1 MVVREL
7 ELGAI
12 RVHILYHAARAAIFG
27 SWMVEELRRHG
38 YTVSYGTL
46 YPILHRLEEEGML
59 ARAERVEGGHVRKYY
74 TATAR
79 GREELARAERLIAE
93 LYREV
98 VAGESR
104 DPGNPGDPDA
114 AGDSV

>member
-1 MVVREL
+1 MVWRDL

-12 RVHILYHAARAAIFG
+12 RVHILHHAARAAIFG

-38 YTVSYGTL
+38 YVVSYGTL
-46 YPILHRLEEEGML
+46 YPILHRLEGEGLL
-59 ARAERVEGGHVRKYY
+59 ARAERVEGGRVRKYY

-79 GREELARAERLIAE
+79 GREELARAERLIVE
-93 LYREV
+93 LYREA

-104 DPGNPGDPDA
+104 DPGDPGDPDA
-114 AGDSV
+114 GDGA